1 MGCRRLLIIIMC
13 ASVLLSSFGVAV
25 DGRSQVASAAYADMD
40 RVTSEIAVASAPRG
54 IGPLVT
60 ITSPSEGFCNNTGN
74 VTVTWEAASSVSYFE
89 VSLDG
94 ASAVNVSTNTSI
106 TFDALEEGG
115 HNVNVTAYNIEGYSL
130 SDEVNFIVDMT
141 VPVLT
146 ITYPAV
152 GAWYNVTTINAT
164 WTATDPGSGIHN
176 TSVSLDGGGWI
187 TVTDEYYEITS
198 LADGQHNLS
207 VRVYDNADNVRT
219 STKTFNINTVP
230 PTVYI
235 TDPSEAELLSSATVI
250 ATWEGDPP
258 LEIANYW
265 VSIDGGAWTD
275 VDMNTSHTFTILSEG
290 EHEVSV
296 KASDYA
302 GNMNTSIASFFVDSI
317 SPEVLF
323 SSPNEGARIGTNALT
338 VEWTMGETGSGIANT
353 LARVDEGSWFTVF
366 TTLSLTALEDGTHTV
381 VVRSTDN
388 AGNFEDATLT
398 FVVDTV
404 APTVTGTPTGTS
416 VPIAS
421 TVGAA
426 FSEAMDQDS
435 VIISVNGVTGT
446 LTWNGNTAIFT
457 PSTSLGYS
465 TTYSVTVEGRD
476 LAGNEVSESW
486 SFTTMSNEGSISGTV
501 RDPDGNLVENAT
513 VTLSNGQITTTD
525 AYGRFVLT
533 NVSAGNYTLEIIKAG
548 FPTVIQNVE
557 IGAGQESN
565 LGSISFRSST
575 AGGDDSN
582 GTTILAASGIMVV
595 AMVAFLLLAGRRLKK

>member
-13 ASVLLSSFGVAV
+13 ASVLLSSFGVAA
-25 DGRSQVASAAYADMD
+25 DGSSQVAKAAYADMD
-40 RVTSEIAVASAPRG
+40 RAMSVTAVASAPRG
-54 IGPLVT
+54 IVPLVT

-235 TDPSEAELLSSATVI
+235 TDPSEAELLSSTTVI

-275 VDMNTSHTFTILSEG
+275 VDMNTSHTFTGLSEG

-323 SSPNEGARIGTNALT
+323 SSPSEGARVGTNALT

-533 NVSAGNYTLEIIKAG
+533 NVSAGNYTLEITKAG